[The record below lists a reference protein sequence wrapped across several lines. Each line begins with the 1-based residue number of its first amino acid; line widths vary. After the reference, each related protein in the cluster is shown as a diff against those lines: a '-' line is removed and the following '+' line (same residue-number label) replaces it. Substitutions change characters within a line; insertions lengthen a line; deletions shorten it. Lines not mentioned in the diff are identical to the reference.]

1 MTTPATNQPA
11 DEWDSIL
18 NHLRQIREQVQQ
30 NGPLPE
36 QERASVEDAFRQ
48 GLAHLENEV
57 QDIRTTLKGSSGKW

>member
-36 QERASVEDAFRQ
+36 QERAEVEDAFRQ

-57 QDIRTTLKGSSGKW
+57 QGIRTTLKGSSGKW